1 MEFVSDLNWTYEP
14 ELDPMLACPVNPA
27 PGRLGG
33 PFGFYV
39 DFESNCLVKDNINLN
54 LKLVLAMYS
63 SPVRGSPMT
72 IDTATFEPHPL
83 GLGIDYSG
91 DQMAS
96 SELDHATY
104 FDIYSRLTES
114 SSSDSLFSMSNDDL
128 SEPETVH
135 VEELEPKIPEP
146 ILTGASPIMERAQ
159 YRPKLVDLLRSQFSP
174 EEIKLFGTC
183 LLQCT
188 HCTEEFH
195 HHLDF
200 ALHLDR
206 IRQNRPF
213 KCPLKSCPWNV
224 LGHTRKMDLRRHC
237 MAHFPKG
244 KAGREIETVLPEERQ
259 RIMEMVFPCH
269 LNCGKYFYRKDS
281 LKRHIKLLHEN
292 EGAKARKRAKK

>member
-1 MEFVSDLNWTYEP
+1 MMEFVSDVNWTYEP
-14 ELDPMLACPVNPA
+14 DLDPMLACPVNSA
-27 PGRLGG
+27 PGKLGG

-39 DFESNCLVKDNINLN
+39 DFETNCLVKDNINLN
-54 LKLVLAMYS
+54 LKLGLAMYS
-63 SPVRGSPMT
+63 SPVRSSPVTMET
-72 IDTATFEPHPL
+72 TFEPQPL
-83 GLGIDYSG
+83 VLGIEYTED
-91 DQMAS
+91 S
-96 SELDHATY
+96 SELDREAY

-128 SEPETVH
+128 SEPETLK
-135 VEELEPKIPEP
+135 VEEFEPKIPQP
-146 ILTGASPIMERAQ
+146 ILTRASPMMERAQ
-159 YRPKLVDLLRSQFSP
+159 YRPKFLDLLKRQFSP
-174 EEIKLFGTC
+174 EELKLFGTC

-206 IRQNRPF
+206 INQNRPF

-244 KAGREIETVLPEERQ
+244 KAGTEIETVLPEERQ
-259 RIMEMVFPCH
+259 RIMSMVFPCH